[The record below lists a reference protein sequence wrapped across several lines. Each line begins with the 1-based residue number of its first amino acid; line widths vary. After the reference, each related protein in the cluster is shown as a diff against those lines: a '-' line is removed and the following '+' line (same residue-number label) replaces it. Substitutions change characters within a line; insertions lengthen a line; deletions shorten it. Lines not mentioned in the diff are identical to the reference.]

1 MIMLDWLFVVSLF
14 FHLLATVVWIGGLV
28 LMTVLVWPEARNAL
42 AQGTNPALMTYLD
55 RLRNRFNPLATLSL
69 IVLIVT
75 GLYQM
80 ARDPNYEGVLQ
91 FNNTW
96 SRAILIKH
104 IAVIGMII
112 AGAVMQW
119 SVIPAIERAN
129 LYLSQGKKAP
139 NLPDVES
146 LRRRE
151 RRLVV
156 VNCALGVLVLM
167 FTAIATSV

>member
-1 MIMLDWLFVVSLF
+1 MLDWLFVISLF

-28 LMTVLVWPEARNAL
+28 LMTVLVWPEARRIL
-42 AQGTNPALMTYLD
+42 AQGTHPALVTYLD

-80 ARDPNYEGVLQ
+80 ARNPNYEGVLQ

-96 SRAILIKH
+96 SRAILVKH
-104 IAVIGMII
+104 IAVLGMII
-112 AGAVMQW
+112 TGAVMQW
-119 SVIPAIERAN
+119 SIIPAIERVT
-129 LYLSQGKKAP
+129 LYLSQGKMAP
-139 NLPDVES
+139 KLPDVEK

-151 RRLVV
+151 RQLVAT
-156 VNCALGVLVLM
+156 NCGLGVLVLV

>member
-1 MIMLDWLFVVSLF
+1 MLDWLNVVSLF

-28 LMTVLVWPEARNAL
+28 LMTILVWPEARKAL
-42 AQGTNPALMTYLD
+42 AQATYPSLAAYLD
-55 RLRNRFNPLATLSL
+55 RLRNRFNPLAALSL

-80 ARDPNYEGVLQ
+80 ARDPNYEGMLQ

-104 IAVIGMII
+104 IAVLGMII

-119 SVIPAIERAN
+119 SIIPAIERAT
-129 LYLSQGKKAP
+129 LYLNQGKTAP
-139 NLPDVES
+139 NLPDVER

-151 RRLVV
+151 RQLVAL
-156 VNCALGVLVLM
+156 NCGLGVLVLV
-167 FTAIATSV
+167 FTAIATAV